1 LRILPLGDRA
11 ILVEFGSA
19 IDEETRLLVRASF
32 EQLSSRSL
40 AGVLDVVPGFASIAV
55 HYDPAQ
61 LARAGGATPHAA
73 IAKAVEELL
82 RTGVVTPSGEA
93 RLVEIPVCYDSSLAP
108 DLDEVATHA
117 QLMPAQVVALHAA
130 PDYVVHM
137 IGFLPGFPYLG
148 GLDPRLTTPRR
159 SSPRTRVPA
168 GSVGIGGSQTGVY
181 TIDSPGGWQ
190 LIGRTARRLFD
201 VERNPPTLLRIGDKV
216 RFRPVT
222 LAEHRATGDA

>member
-19 IDEETRLLVRASF
+19 IDEEARLLVRASF
-32 EQLSSRSL
+32 EQLSSQPP
-40 AGVLDVVPGFASIAV
+40 AGVLDIVPGFASIAV

-61 LARAGGATPHAA
+61 SAGAGATPHVA
-73 IAKAVEELL
+73 ISEAVEELL
-82 RTGVVTPSGEA
+82 RTAVVTPSGEA
-93 RLVEIPVCYDSSLAP
+93 RLVEIPVCYDPSLAP
-108 DLDEVATHA
+108 DLDEVAAHA
-117 QLMPAQVVALHAA
+117 RLTPAQVVELHSA

-168 GSVGIGGSQTGVY
+168 GTVGIGGSQTGVY

-201 VERNPPTLLRIGDKV
+201 VERDPPTLLRIGDKV

-222 LAEHRATGDA
+222 LAEHRAAGGA

>member
-40 AGVLDVVPGFASIAV
+40 AGLLEVVPGFASIAV
-55 HYDPAQ
+55 HYDPARV
-61 LARAGGATPHAA
+61 ARAGGATPYAA
-73 IAKAVEELL
+73 ISEAVEQLL
-82 RTGVVTPSGEA
+82 RTAVATPSGEA
-93 RLVEIPVCYDSSLAP
+93 RLVEIPVCYDPSLAP
-108 DLDEVATHA
+108 DLDEVAEHA
-117 QLMPAQVVALHAA
+117 RLTPGQVVELHSA

-181 TIDSPGGWQ
+181 TIDSPGGWK

-201 VERNPPTLLRIGDKV
+201 VERDPPTLLRIGDKV

-222 LAEHRATGDA
+222 LAEHRAAGGA

>member
-61 LARAGGATPHAA
+61 VASAVGATPHAA
-73 IAKAVEELL
+73 ITEAVEELL
-82 RTGVVTPSGEA
+82 RTAVVTPSGEA

-108 DLDEVATHA
+108 DLDEVAAHA
-117 QLMPAQVVALHAA
+117 QLTPAQVVELHSA
-130 PDYVVHM
+130 PDYFVHM

-148 GLDPRLTTPRR
+148 GLDQRLTTPRR
-159 SSPRTRVPA
+159 SSPRTRVSA
-168 GSVGIGGSQTGVY
+168 GSVGIGGRQTGVY

-201 VERNPPTLLRIGDKV
+201 VERDPPTLLRIGDRV

-222 LAEHRATGDA
+222 LAEHRATGGA

>member
-1 LRILPLGDRA
+1 MRILPLGDRA

-19 IDEETRLLVRASF
+19 IDEQTRLLVRASF
-32 EQLSSRSL
+32 EQLSSVSI

-61 LARAGGATPHAA
+61 VSRAVGATPHVA
-73 IAKAVEELL
+73 ISAAVEEVL
-82 RTGVVTPSGEA
+82 RAAVTTPGGEP
-93 RLVEIPVCYDSSLAP
+93 RLVEIPVCYDPSLAP
-108 DLDEVATHA
+108 DLDEVAAHA
-117 QLMPAQVVALHAA
+117 HLTPAQVVELHSA

-201 VERNPPTLLRIGDKV
+201 VERDPPTVLRIGDKV

-222 LAEHRATGDA
+222 LAEHRAAGGA

>member
-1 LRILPLGDRA
+1 MRILPLGDRA
-11 ILVEFGSA
+11 ILVEFGSG
-19 IDEETRLLVRASF
+19 IDEPTRLQVRASF

-40 AGVLDVVPGFASIAV
+40 AGVLAIVPGFASIAV

-61 LARAGGATPHAA
+61 VARAVGATPHAA
-73 IAKAVEELL
+73 ITAAVEDVL
-82 RTGVVTPSGEA
+82 RTVVATPSGEA
-93 RLVEIPVCYDSSLAP
+93 RLVEIPVCYDPTLAP
-108 DLDEVATHA
+108 DLDEVAAHA
-117 QLMPAQVVALHAA
+117 QLTPAQVVELHSA

-148 GLDPRLTTPRR
+148 GLDQRLTTPRR

-168 GSVGIGGSQTGVY
+168 GSVAIGGSQTGVY

-190 LIGRTARRLFD
+190 LIGRTAIRLFD
-201 VERNPPTLLRIGDKV
+201 VERDPPTQLQIGDSV

-222 LAEHRATGDA
+222 LAEHRAAGGA